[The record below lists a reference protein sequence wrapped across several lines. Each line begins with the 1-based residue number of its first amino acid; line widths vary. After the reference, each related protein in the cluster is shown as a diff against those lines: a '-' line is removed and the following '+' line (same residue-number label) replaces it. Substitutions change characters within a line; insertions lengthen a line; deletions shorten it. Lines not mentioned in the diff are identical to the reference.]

1 MANTVPVNL
10 TALSMAA
17 LDVLQREL
25 PPFSAFTTDF
35 SSDIRER
42 GDAVSTRIATAPVS
56 ADLSTAYTSVDQTV
70 TAVTVTLNTFEGL
83 VVGFTDLQVSKAS
96 FNLIDLFVIPGVRAI
111 VNSIFDAVNN
121 LVTNANFSQKET
133 IATAAFDSD
142 SVLTLAKDLNVVNV
156 PKDGR
161 ALILNSGTFLKLAQ
175 DDAIKAAYAFGNSQA
190 IQNYT
195 IPRLGGFGVYEFST
209 IDSTPNAQSE
219 NLAGWAQSKQALLIA
234 ARAVSVPGNFPGE
247 VISFSDPMT
256 GLPLQM
262 RYWYAPELG
271 QHKFS
276 VSCLSGVKVGNAS
289 CLYRIVT
296 A

>member
-1 MANTVPVNL
+1 MANTVPANL
-10 TALSMAA
+10 TALSQAA

-35 SSDIRER
+35 SADIREA
-42 GDAVSTRIATAPVS
+42 GDAVSTRIATAPAS
-56 ADLSTAYTSVDQTV
+56 ADVSGGYTSVDQTV
-70 TAVTVTLNTFEGL
+70 TAKTITLSTFEGL

-96 FNLIDLFVIPGVRAI
+96 FNLIDLFVKPGVRAV
-111 VNSIFDAVNN
+111 VNSIFDSVNN

-142 SVLTLAKDLNVVNV
+142 SVMTLAKDLNVVNV
-156 PKDGR
+156 PRDGR
-161 ALILNSGTFLKLAQ
+161 ALVLNSATTLKLMQ
-175 DDAIKAAYAFGNSQA
+175 DNAVKAAYAFGNSAAVQT
-190 IQNYT
+190 YR
-195 IPRLGGFGVYEFST
+195 IPQLAGFAVHELST

-219 NLAGWAQSKQALLIA
+219 NLAGWAQSPQALLIA
-234 ARAVSVPGNFPGE
+234 ARAVQAPDNFPGE
-247 VISFSDPMT
+247 VMNFVDPVT

-271 QHKFS
+271 QHKYS
-276 VSCLSGVKVGNAS
+276 VTCLWGVAVGNAS